1 MKGAK
6 VIDKAIMSLTKNKVI
21 SKVMS
26 WDQRRFPQPQPDFFV
41 YPAGGVEEVFWWVT
55 VVEAVVGTP

>member
-1 MKGAK
+1 
-6 VIDKAIMSLTKNKVI
+6 MSLTKNKVI
-21 SKVMS
+21 SIVMS